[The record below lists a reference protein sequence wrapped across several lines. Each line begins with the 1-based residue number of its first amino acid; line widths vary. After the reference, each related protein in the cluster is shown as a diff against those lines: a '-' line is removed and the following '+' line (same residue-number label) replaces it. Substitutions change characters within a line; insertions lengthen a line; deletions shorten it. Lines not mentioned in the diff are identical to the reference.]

1 MTVKDLK
8 GYLDNFKETDL
19 IRVVA
24 SYNDGK
30 EVRLMDVNLFG
41 AIKPGKYN
49 YPILLMRIKDA
60 EDEEAV
66 E

>member
-1 MTVKDLK
+1 MTVKELK
-8 GYLDNFKETDL
+8 DYLATYKDDDQ

-24 SYNDGK
+24 AYNNGK

-60 EDEEAV
+60 EDEEAA